1 MIGKTLD
8 YPKSYF
14 EHQVFSDIESMRE
27 FYDDLTMG
35 CFTFIPTGTSAV
47 LNYASYV
54 YSAIEGTLDS
64 MDTLLKKGRINDAY
78 VLVRKM
84 FDDILVEIYIDVVRK
99 EKYDWMEKRIVED
112 AESWLKG
119 RIRIPKI
126 KLLLKFLQDTNCTKD
141 IYPYFGWETY
151 LKNNRELL
159 DDSVHS
165 NRYSRLL
172 LNCSDVAIP
181 DREKHL
187 QNIDIVLKQIF
198 TIHISFIFH
207 LNPEYLMSSDYMDYI
222 NTGETP
228 PKGCE
233 NWIAPY
239 AQKTFD
245 KYIKP
250 HDSLAK
256 FIKGTCH
263 LEIN

>member
-1 MIGKTLD
+1 MIKKALD

-14 EHQVFSDIESMRE
+14 EHQVFNDIVLMRE
-27 FYDDLTMG
+27 FYDDLSMG
-35 CFTFIPTGTSAV
+35 CFPFVPTGTSAV

-54 YSAIEGTLDS
+54 FSAMEGTLDS
-64 MDTLLKKGRINDAY
+64 IETLLKKGRINDAY

-84 FDDILVEIYIDVVRK
+84 YDDILVEIYINVVRK
-99 EKYDWMEKRIVED
+99 EKYDWMKKRIVED
-112 AESWLKG
+112 AELWLRGK
-119 RIRIPKI
+119 IRIPKI
-126 KLLLKFLQDTNCTKD
+126 KTLLTFLRDAKCSKD
-141 IYPYFGWETY
+141 LYPYFGWETY
-151 LKNNRELL
+151 LRNNRNLL

-172 LNCSDVAIP
+172 LNCNDIALP

-187 QNIDIVLKQIF
+187 KNIDIVLQQIF
-198 TIHISFIFH
+198 TIHLSYIFH
-207 LNPEYLMSSDYMDYI
+207 LNPEYLMSSDYMDYTNI
-222 NTGETP
+222 GETP

-239 AQKTFD
+239 AQKAFD

-256 FIKGTCH
+256 FIKGTCY

>member
-47 LNYASYV
+47 FNYASYV

-126 KLLLKFLQDTNCTKD
+126 KLLLKFLQDANCTKD